1 MIVKLTTF
9 MSLQLSEVKRDLM
22 MGNEKAFEEQRIRN
36 KFLRDKVT
44 ALEQQ
49 VAAQQ
54 QQIEAGEVS
63 DIYILDIYHFVCH

>member
-1 MIVKLTTF
+1 
-9 MSLQLSEVKRDLM
+9 

-36 KFLRDKVT
+36 KFLRDKVM

-63 DIYILDIYHFVCH
+63 DVYILNVYHFVCH

>member
-1 MIVKLTTF
+1 

-63 DIYILDIYHFVCH
+63 DVYILNVYHFVCH